1 MFKILVGTITAL
13 TVTSAARAAELNPPT
28 QAVHGGN
35 GNVWQLV
42 LSSGLV
48 VQLVLALLVLFSL
61 VTWGVI
67 ISKYLAIR
75 QARQQNRRFQSAFWQ
90 ATSLAQAQEGAS
102 SLPGSPLAAVFHQGL
117 AELNRIARLRA
128 EGRLKGVSLPG
139 LMENLRRALSQGQ
152 EAESTRLARTV
163 TFLATCANTAPFI
176 GLFGT
181 VWGIMDAFRAIGAT
195 GSANLATVAPGIA
208 EALVT
213 TATGL
218 FAAIPAVVFYNYFNR
233 RLQVLETGMESFRR
247 HFLNLVELSQQD
259 GAFPGPEAVAPVQ
272 LRPEA

>member
-1 MFKILVGTITAL
+1 MFKTLMETFAALVATPAAQAATAGSGVSEASAGTA
-13 TVTSAARAAELNPPT
+13 
-28 QAVHGGN
+28 
-35 GNVWQLV
+35 NVWHMV

-61 VTWGVI
+61 VTWAVI
-67 ISKYLAIR
+67 VSKYLAIR
-75 QARQQNRRFQSAFWQ
+75 QARQQNRQFESLFWG
-90 ATSLAQAQEGAS
+90 ATSLARARDAVA
-102 SLPGSPLAAVFHQGL
+102 SLPFSPLAAVFHRGYGEL
-117 AELNRIARLRA
+117 ARIARLRA
-128 EGRLKGVSLPG
+128 AGRLKGVSHPG

-152 EAESTRLARTV
+152 AAESTRLARTV

-181 VWGIMDAFRAIGAT
+181 VWGIMDAFRAIGASGT
-195 GSANLATVAPGIA
+195 ANLATVAPGIA

-233 RLQVLETGMESFRR
+233 RLQVLDAGMESFRR
-247 HFLNLVELSQQD
+247 HFLNLVELSQMD
-259 GAFPGPEAVAPVQ
+259 GAIPGPDAVAPDQ

>member
-1 MFKILVGTITAL
+1 MVETIVALAATPAVQAATA
-13 TVTSAARAAELNPPT
+13 APP
-28 QAVHGGN
+28 APGASGGAN
-35 GNVWQLV
+35 NVWHLV

-48 VQLVLALLVLFSL
+48 VQLVLALLLLFSL

-67 ISKYLAIR
+67 VSKYLAIR
-75 QARQQNRRFQSAFWQ
+75 QARQQNRQFEGQFW
-90 ATSLAQAQEGAS
+90 EAS
-102 SLPGSPLAAVFHQGL
+102 SLEQAQDAVKALAASPLAAVFHLGY
-117 AELNRIARLRA
+117 AELARIARLRA
-128 EGRLKGVSLPG
+128 EGRLKGVSQPG

-152 EAESTRLARTV
+152 AAESTRLARTV

-181 VWGIMDAFRAIGAT
+181 VWGIMDAFRAIGAA

-233 RLQVLETGMESFRR
+233 RLQVLDAGMESFRR

-259 GAFPGPEAVAPVQ
+259 GAIPSPDAVAPDQ